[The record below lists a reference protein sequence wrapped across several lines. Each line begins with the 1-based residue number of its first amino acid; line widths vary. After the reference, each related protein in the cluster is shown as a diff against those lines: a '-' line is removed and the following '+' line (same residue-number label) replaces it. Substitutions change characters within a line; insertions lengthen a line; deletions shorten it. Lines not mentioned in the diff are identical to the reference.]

1 MPMAPHE
8 AVMNEFREAG
18 RFDEWL
24 TPRERFDANEIM
36 RTQWGMS
43 HGVAD
48 YKRAQRA
55 GRSGVGSAI
64 ELQYVPD
71 EGSKRAAAGT
81 TSNGRSTPLRPAAD
95 NFDVDV

>member
-8 AVMNEFREAG
+8 AVMNEFRESG

-43 HGVAD
+43 HGLAD
-48 YKRAQRA
+48 HKRAQRA

-71 EGSKRAAAGT
+71 EGSKRAAA
-81 TSNGRSTPLRPAAD
+81 AAKL
-95 NFDVDV
+95 